1 MITNIAYQSEE
12 DGADDSTAISS
23 GDEDGGALVRKL
35 QKELS
40 QLRGKNQGGGTNP
53 SRQKESRGK
62 GK

>member
-1 MITNIAYQSEE
+1 MIKNIADQSEE

-40 QLRGKNQGGGTNP
+40 QLRGKNQGDGTNP
-53 SRQKESRGK
+53 SRQKERREK

>member
-1 MITNIAYQSEE
+1 MIKYIADKSDENE
-12 DGADDSTAISS
+12 ADNSAAISS

-40 QLRGKNQGGGTNP
+40 QLRGKNQGDGTNP
-53 SRQKESRGK
+53 SRQKERREK